1 MKSLVWVGL
10 LALLPIGAADL
21 GAADAT
27 SDKEVAHEAAL
38 GRRLVEFFDEGFKR
52 GPKALPEAQRR
63 YETLRG
69 ESRNDPRIDY
79 ALGLVQ
85 LRQFKNKE
93 AQTQFLLATK
103 RTGEPYWPAWQALI
117 WTHGTAKETTAAY
130 DRLTEMAKRLVKVD
144 NASEATAVAEQID
157 WIGQSMAAFEKMADS
172 PKSRDAWL
180 KQDEALRELFVGKLL
195 AAYNSGQDEVHTR
208 HALLEDDIRSTR
220 DKTLEKREQE
230 RIEKQSKVGK
240 DLESTKEKRDEL
252 KKTAEEWKKSLDD
265 QLLNFDKQLSRLE
278 RDHTFL
284 EKRGQSIVESQIQ
297 LGREMTLLQ
306 QQASANSNNKNN
318 NQFGQQQNLNA
329 QMDRL
334 QLQKVRCQAEYDQTL
349 VAAQQVTQKAQGL
362 IQQRN
367 GVVQQYQK
375 ATGQLVKQDASLDK
389 WQGRLK
395 KDTEKLKAPVDDKVA
410 AVTNK
415 IKQVHSYRTYIE
427 LDVIEQRD
435 RLLDSFGVAMPP
447 DKPDRPGTK
456 QP

>member
-1 MKSLVWVGL
+1 
-10 LALLPIGAADL
+10 
-21 GAADAT
+21 
-27 SDKEVAHEAAL
+27 
-38 GRRLVEFFDEGFKR
+38 EFFDDGFKR
-52 GPKALPEAQRR
+52 GPKVLPDAQRR
-63 YETLRG
+63 YETLR
-69 ESRNDPRIDY
+69 SDSQNDPRIDY
-79 ALGLVQ
+79 ALGLVY
-85 LRQFKNKE
+85 LRQLKNKE

-117 WTHGTAKETTAAY
+117 WTHGTAKETTVAY
-130 DRLTEMAKRLVKVD
+130 ERLTEMAKRLVKLD
-144 NASEATAVAEQID
+144 NAPELDAVAEQVD
-157 WIGQSMAAFEKMADS
+157 WIGQSMAAFEKMGETTKA
-172 PKSRDAWL
+172 REAWMR
-180 KQDEALRELFVGKLL
+180 QDETLRELFAGKLL
-195 AAYNSGQDEVHTR
+195 GAYNSGLEEVHTR
-208 HALLEDDIRSTR
+208 HALLEDDIRTTR

-240 DLESTKEKRDEL
+240 DLESTKEKRDGL
-252 KKTAEEWKKSLDD
+252 KKTAEEWKKILDD

-306 QQASANSNNKNN
+306 QRASAGNQPN
-318 NQFGQQQNLNA
+318 NQFGTQTNYEA
-329 QMDRL
+329 QMDQL
-334 QLQKVRCQAEYDQTL
+334 QLQKVRYQAEYDQTL

-375 ATGQLVKQDASLDK
+375 ATGQLVQQDASLDK

-395 KDTEKLKAPVDDKVA
+395 KDTEKLKAPADDKVP

-415 IKQVHSYRTYIE
+415 IKQVRSFRTYIE

-435 RLLDSFGVAMPP
+435 RLLDSFGVTMPE
-447 DKPDRPGTK
+447 KPARTSPIPGK
-456 QP
+456 

>member
-1 MKSLVWVGL
+1 MRTWVGL
-10 LALLPIGAADL
+10 LPLLMIGAADIS
-21 GAADAT
+21 AADAT
-27 SDKEVAHEAAL
+27 PHKDSAREAAL

-52 GPKALPEAQRR
+52 SPKVLPDAQRR
-63 YETLRG
+63 YETLRAD
-69 ESRNDPRIDY
+69 SQNDPRIDY

-85 LRQFKNKE
+85 LRQFKQKE
-93 AQTQFLLATK
+93 AQTQFQLATK
-103 RTGEPYWPAWQALI
+103 RIGEPYWPAWQALI

-130 DRLTEMAKRLVKVD
+130 DRLTEMAKRLVKLD
-144 NASEATAVAEQID
+144 NSQEDTVVAEQID

-172 PKSRDAWL
+172 PKSREAWM
-180 KQDEALRELFVGKLL
+180 KEDEALRELFVGKLL
-195 AAYNSGQDEVHTR
+195 VAYDNGQDEVHTR

-230 RIEKQSKVGK
+230 RIEKQTKTDK
-240 DLESTKEKRDEL
+240 DLESTREKRDGL
-252 KKTAEEWKKSLDD
+252 KKTAEEWKKSLDE

-306 QQASANSNNKNN
+306 QRASASGGHQPNNR
-318 NQFGQQQNLNA
+318 FGTQTNYEA
-329 QMDRL
+329 QMEQL
-334 QLQKVRCQAEYDQTL
+334 QLQNARYQAEYDQTL

-367 GVVQQYQK
+367 GVIQQYQK

-395 KDTEKLKAPVDDKVA
+395 KDTEKLKAPVDDKVP

-415 IKQVHSYRTYIE
+415 IKQVSSFRTYIE
-427 LDVIEQRD
+427 LDVMEQRD
-435 RLLDSFGVAMPP
+435 RLLDSFGVAMP

-456 QP
+456 